1 MWVRYKAAKRC
12 TWKRT
17 QGQSLI
23 EITLTLP
30 VMLLVML
37 NAVNLG
43 YFYLVVLNLGAAA
56 RNATEYSIQ
65 GYDSNAAAALPP
77 AGPSTS
83 ASSVSYLAY
92 QDLTGALNAPSSAA
106 LSVCTMGNG
115 TSGAGATQT
124 SNCSSYGTATF
135 PATPSDPEAPSFV
148 LNRVAISY
156 TFSPLIPGTPFGL
169 ALLPSGACTS
179 ASLTMTCTFQAQ
191 AVMRAMD

>member
-1 MWVRYKAAKRC
+1 MGVRGRAVRRC
-12 TWKRT
+12 AWKREH
-17 QGQSLI
+17 GQSLI

-43 YFYLVVLNLGAAA
+43 YFYLVVLNLGATA

-83 ASSVSYLAY
+83 TNSVAYIAY
-92 QDLTGALNAPSSAA
+92 QDLTGALNAPSGAS
-106 LSVCTMGNG
+106 LSICTMGNG
-115 TSGAGATQT
+115 TTGSGATQT
-124 SNCSSYGTATF
+124 SNCTAFGTATF

-148 LNRVAISY
+148 LNRVAVSY

-179 ASLTMTCTFQAQ
+179 AGLTMTCTFQTQ